1 MPCVNVNYSTKY
13 QNAIHRQAYGR
24 KLNQTRTWTQQTRKS
39 TVARY
44 TLAAHERFLQ
54 NA

>member
-13 QNAIHRQAYGR
+13 QNTIYGHVYGR
-24 KLNQTRTWTQQTRKS
+24 MLNQMRTWTQQTRKS